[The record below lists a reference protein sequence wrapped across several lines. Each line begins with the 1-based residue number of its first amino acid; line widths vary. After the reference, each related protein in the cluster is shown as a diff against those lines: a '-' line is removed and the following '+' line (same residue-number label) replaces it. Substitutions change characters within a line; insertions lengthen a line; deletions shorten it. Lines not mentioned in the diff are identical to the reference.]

1 MSSKMKPSG
10 SLLYRF
16 VKRLFDVFASAVL
29 MIPVGLVIIVSAA
42 FIKMEDKGPVFYMAE
57 RTGRFGKIFKM
68 FKLRSMKVNA
78 PDIRL
83 ADGSTYNGED
93 DPRVTRFGKIARKTS
108 IDELPQIINI
118 LKGDMTFIGPRPDT
132 PVGSAAYT
140 DEEKIILT
148 VRPGITGYNQAY
160 YRNSISKA
168 EKFQNDVFY
177 VDHLSFEFDVKIL
190 LKTIVTVLR
199 RDNIYNP

>member
-1 MSSKMKPSG
+1 MYKKYG
-10 SLLYRF
+10 
-16 VKRLFDVFASAVL
+16 KRILDIIIS
-29 MIPVGLVIIVSAA
+29 IVGLPFLGVLCLIFVPLIKFEDNGPA
-42 FIKMEDKGPVFYMAE
+42 FYYSE
-57 RTGRFGKIFKM
+57 RIGKNKKSFKM
-68 FKLRSMKVNA
+68 IKLRSMRVNS
-78 PDIRL
+78 PDIRTK
-83 ADGSTYNGED
+83 DNETYNSLD
-93 DPRVTRFGKIARKTS
+93 DVRLTKIGKIIRKLS
-108 IDELPQIINI
+108 IDETPQLLNV
-118 LKGDMTFIGPRPDT
+118 LRGDMSIIGPRPNIDDHEGHEFT
-132 PVGSAAYT
+132 L
-140 DEEKIILT
+140 DEIRRLE